1 MCVGLDGKKSP
12 SNFLVIPLLLL
23 YTGLFFSF
31 LTCWL
36 WMAGRVKE
44 KETLEPASF
53 SFLLLLSSQHSRPPS
68 SWEKKVKYKKLD
80 EEEDNY
86 HCLE

>member
-1 MCVGLDGKKSP
+1 
-12 SNFLVIPLLLL
+12 
-23 YTGLFFSF
+23 
-31 LTCWL
+31 
-36 WMAGRVKE
+36 
-44 KETLEPASF
+44 
-53 SFLLLLSSQHSRPPS
+53 LLLLSSQHSRPPS